1 MGHCGHP
8 GRPCEPDL
16 QASSDRSFPLANLL
30 DAFLAHGLESWP
42 EVEAR
47 VDSARDRRR
56 DRRTSTRPGR
66 AVLARWLNQEAPSPG
81 STPRPPL
88 TRRPG
93 KGLPRAWAPAD
104 HRPHRTRPAPPDG

>member
-81 STPRPPL
+81 STHGERGFLLPGSPGADDPVSRPDATRPP
-88 TRRPG
+88 G
-93 KGLPRAWAPAD
+93 A
-104 HRPHRTRPAPPDG
+104 